1 MFQASLVNQIIHA
14 AIADSFLVF
23 LLLPISPVMGDFS
36 EIALKYPNDITTDR
50 AGGVAQMARDILPCP
65 SPYAIVKR
73 EHTVDWGMGFY
84 NGWLSRPLR
93 LLLPSRKEQ
102 DNNYVHSGIGVVF
115 FPRLRRLRPTP
126 RPVRPPRVLRCP
138 VARWIR
144 RNLSVVRFPRLQR
157 WNVCLECGFTWS

>member
-1 MFQASLVNQIIHA
+1 MRQLLIR
-14 AIADSFLVF
+14 FLVF
-23 LLLPISPVMGDFS
+23 SLLPISPVIRDFF

-50 AGGVAQMARDILPCP
+50 AGGVAQMARDILSCP
-65 SPYAIVKR
+65 SPYAILKR
-73 EHTVDWGMGFY
+73 VVVNIRSIEGWVFLY
-84 NGWLSRPLR
+84 NGWLSRRPLPLP

-157 WNVCLECGFTWS
+157 